1 MDLPNFARHLILQFI
16 EENKIKKILEKL
28 IIM

>member
-1 MDLPNFARHLILQFI
+1 MLRLILQKKLQFG